1 MIFLIKK
8 PSRDHAGGN
17 EELAKLVPG
26 LPVYGGDDRIGA
38 LTNKVMHN
46 DEIKVCY
53 SNLSLTNA
61 LSPSGND
68 IVGRNV
74 CQDFSQ
80 KGNKFLDWQS

>member
-1 MIFLIKK
+1 MIEK

-46 DEIKVCY
+46 DEIKVYYPTDLLPTCCHQY
-53 SNLSLTNA
+53 HVN
-61 LSPSGND
+61 
-68 IVGRNV
+68 
-74 CQDFSQ
+74 Q
-80 KGNKFLDWQS
+80 FLRKI